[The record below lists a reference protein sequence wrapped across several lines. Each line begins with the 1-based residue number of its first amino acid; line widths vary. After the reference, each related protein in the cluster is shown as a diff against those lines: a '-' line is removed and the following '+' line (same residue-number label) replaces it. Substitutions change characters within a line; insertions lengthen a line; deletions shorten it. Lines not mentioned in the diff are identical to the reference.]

1 MALCQFTKILSP
13 VDFSDASI
21 HAFDH
26 AVAIAG
32 WYGAELTILNV
43 RPPTV
48 AQVPDLPVS
57 QGAGPAPDLERA
69 QEQISDCVRV
79 ARGAGIPTNVLIDV
93 GQPAAD
99 IVGRAASIPADLIV
113 MGTHG
118 VGGFDHLVLGS
129 VTEGVVQRA
138 PCPVL
143 TVPPRARTTSKL
155 PFRHVVCAIDFSEW
169 SLEAMRF
176 AFSLAQEAGSTVTLA
191 HVLEWPWEEPPA
203 PEFGE
208 LPAAQATALHEY
220 RRYMEQGAMVRLGT
234 LRPDPAQDRV
244 VVTRKVLHG
253 KAHEVVLR
261 LAAEDRADLIV
272 LGVHGRPMA
281 EVRILGSTTN
291 QVVRRAT
298 CPVLTLRR

>member
-1 MALCQFTKILSP
+1 MALCQFTRILSP

-32 WYGAELTILNV
+32 WYGAGLTVLNV

-57 QGAGPAPDLERA
+57 EVAGPAPDLELA

-118 VGGFDHLVLGS
+118 AGGFDHLVLGS
-129 VTEGVVQRA
+129 VTERVVRRA

-143 TVPPRARTTSKL
+143 TVPPRARATSKL
-155 PFRHVVCAIDFSEW
+155 PFRHVICAIDFSEW
-169 SLEAMRF
+169 SFEAMRF
-176 AFSLAQEAGSTVTLA
+176 AFSLAQEAGSTVTLV
-191 HVLEWPWEEPPA
+191 HVLEWPWEEPPP

-208 LPAAQATALHEY
+208 MPAAQAAALHEY

-234 LRPDPAQDRV
+234 LRPDPVQDRV
-244 VVTRKVLHG
+244 VVTREVLHG

-281 EVRILGSTTN
+281 EVRVLGSTTN